1 VSRKGAIIADVPSRS
16 RTKSRTPVVVLLV
29 LAVVGSVAYLGW
41 RQSVPG
47 VRATVTAPKAIGHT
61 STLPL
66 VVEATRGHVAR
77 VEARVIQNDKSSVAL
92 TQDGTPA
99 SRVEVPLV
107 IDGAALGL
115 REGPATLE
123 IWGRDDFWRPIRQRD
138 RLIARVPLTVDLT
151 PPRIDVVAST
161 QYLAPG
167 GVGVVVFRAGDAA
180 RAEVS
185 VGQVSFPSFPV
196 GSQER
201 VALIAL
207 PYDYA
212 AGTPIKISAQDEAGN
227 LAGRGVVAEIL
238 PRRFRHDRIQVKD
251 AFLELKVPELLPQ
264 RPPSQPLI
272 ESFLVINRD
281 LRRQAEEAKRRIAAK
296 TADKPL
302 WEGPFV
308 QPRNTKVFSNFAETR
323 TYVYGGREIDT
334 QVHLGFDLA
343 STKQAPVP
351 AANKGTVAFVGPLTI
366 YGNAVVLDHGWG
378 LMTLYGHL
386 STIGVKVGDAVDKEQ
401 ELGRSGDTGLAVG
414 DHLHYEVLVNGISVT
429 PVEFWDAKWIRD
441 RFNGPLKAAGLPVI
455 AGVGESGD
463 AAARPAPAR
472 SRVRARRAR

>member
-1 VSRKGAIIADVPSRS
+1 MIGVVPSRS
-16 RTKSRTPVVVLLV
+16 RTKSWVVVVLVLL
-29 LAVVGSVAYLGW
+29 LAVVGSVSYLAW

-47 VRATVTAPKAIGHT
+47 VRAVVTGPRAIGHK
-61 STLPL
+61 STIPI
-66 VVEATRGHVAR
+66 VVEAARGQVAH
-77 VEARVIQNDKSSVAL
+77 VEARVVQGGKSA
-92 TQDGTPA
+92 TAFNQDGRLGA
-99 SRVEVPLV
+99 RVEVPLAV
-107 IDGAALGL
+107 DSAALGL

-123 IWGRDDFWRPIRQRD
+123 VWGRDDFWRPLRQRD
-138 RLIARVPLTVDLT
+138 RLVASIPLTVDLT
-151 PPRIDVVAST
+151 PPRIDIVAST

-167 GVGVVVFRAGDAA
+167 GVGVVVFRVADAA
-180 RAEVS
+180 RSDVS
-185 VGQVSFPSFPV
+185 VGAVPFPSFPA

-201 VALIAL
+201 VALVAL
-207 PYDYA
+207 PHDYA
-212 AGTPIKISAQDEAGN
+212 AGTPIKITARDEAGN
-227 LAGRGVVAEIL
+227 VASRGIAAEIL
-238 PRRFRHDRIQVKD
+238 PRRFRRDRIEIRD

-272 ESFLVINRD
+272 DGFLVINRD
-281 LRRQAEEAKRRIAAK
+281 LRRQAEEAKRAFAAK
-296 TADKPL
+296 TSDKPL

-366 YGNAVVLDHGWG
+366 YGTTVVLDHGWG
-378 LMTLYGHL
+378 LMTLYAHL
-386 STIGVKVGDAVDKEQ
+386 SSVAVKAGDAVDKGQ

-429 PVEFWDAKWIRD
+429 PIEWWDAKWIRD
-441 RFNGPLKAAGLPVI
+441 RFNGPLKTAGI
-455 AGVGESGD
+455 AQIGGVGESSGTD
-463 AAARPAPAR
+463 ESREAPAR
-472 SRVRARRAR
+472 PRSRARRAR

>member
-1 VSRKGAIIADVPSRS
+1 M
-16 RTKSRTPVVVLLV
+16 VVLV
-29 LAVVGSVAYLGW
+29 LAVAASVAYLGW

-47 VRATVTAPKAIGHT
+47 VRATVTAPKAIGHK
-61 STLPL
+61 STIPL
-66 VVEATRGHVAR
+66 VVEATRGQVAR

-92 TQDGTPA
+92 TQDGA
-99 SRVEVPLV
+99 LGARVQIPLT

-115 REGPATLE
+115 REGAATLE
-123 IWGRDDFWRPIRQRD
+123 IWGRDDYWRPIRQRD
-138 RLIARVPLTVDLT
+138 RMIARLPLNVDLT
-151 PPRIDVVAST
+151 PPRIEIVAST

-167 GVGVVVFRAGDAA
+167 GVGVVVFRAADAS
-180 RAEVS
+180 RADVS
-185 VGQVSFPSFPV
+185 VGTVPFPSFPA
-196 GSQER
+196 GAQER
-201 VALIAL
+201 VALVAL
-207 PYDYA
+207 PYDYVP
-212 AGTPIKISAQDEAGN
+212 GTPIKITAQDEAGN
-227 LAGRGVVAEIL
+227 LASRGIVAEIL
-238 PRRFRHDRIQVKD
+238 PRRFRRDRIEVKD

-272 ESFLVINRD
+272 DGFLVINRD
-281 LRRQAEEAKRRIAAK
+281 LRRQAEETKRRIAAK

-302 WEGPFV
+302 WEGAFV

-378 LMTLYGHL
+378 LMTLY
-386 STIGVKVGDAVDKEQ
+386 DKEG

-414 DHLHYEVLVNGISVT
+414 DHLHYEVLVNGIAVT

-455 AGVGESGD
+455 AGVGESGGES
-463 AAARPAPAR
+463 AREAPAR
-472 SRVRARRAR
+472 PRPRARRPR

>member
-1 VSRKGAIIADVPSRS
+1 VLLL
-16 RTKSRTPVVVLLV
+16 VLLV
-29 LAVVGSVAYLGW
+29 VGAVAYLGW

-47 VRATVTAPKAIGHT
+47 VRATVTPPRAIGHT
-61 STLPL
+61 STVPF
-66 VVEATRGHVAR
+66 VVQATRGQVAR

-92 TQDGTPA
+92 TQDGALGP
-99 SRVEVPLV
+99 RVEIPLA
-107 IDGAALGL
+107 IDAAALGL
-115 REGPATLE
+115 REGAATLE
-123 IWGRDDFWRPIRQRD
+123 IWGRDDFWRPLRQRD
-138 RLIARVPLTVDLT
+138 RMVASVPLTVDLT
-151 PPRIDVVAST
+151 PPRIEVVAST

-167 GVGVVVFRAGDAA
+167 GVGVVVFRATDAS
-180 RAEVS
+180 RADVS
-185 VGQVSFPSFPV
+185 VGAVPFPSFAA
-196 GSQER
+196 GAQR

-207 PYDYA
+207 PYDYT

-227 LAGRGVVAEIL
+227 LASRGVVAEIL
-238 PRRFRHDRIQVKD
+238 PRRFRRDRIEVRD

-272 ESFLVINRD
+272 DGFLVINRD

-351 AANKGTVAFVGPLTI
+351 AANKGTVVFAGPLTI

-386 STIGVKVGDAVDKEQ
+386 STIGVKVGDTVDKEG

-441 RFNGPLKAAGLPVI
+441 RFNGPLKAAGLTVI
-455 AGVGESGD
+455 AGVGESGGD
-463 AAARPAPAR
+463 ATRPAPAR
-472 SRVRARRAR
+472 PRARARRGR